1 MAFLSSVFSVLYA
14 LIAGK
19 MAYPA
24 TRYPLSCG
32 THNCGRSKANYRAQA
47 VTLCLQRLYASS
59 LARTANASQP
69 NFRDQQC
76 HVEVNVE
83 VNVIT
88 TDDNDYVDEAPYKSV
103 ISDISSEV

>member
-47 VTLCLQRLYASS
+47 VTLCLQRLYTSP

-69 NFRDQQC
+69 NFRDQQY
-76 HVEVNVE
+76 HVEFH
-83 VNVIT
+83 VIT

>member
-47 VTLCLQRLYASS
+47 VTLCLQGLYASS

-76 HVEVNVE
+76 HVEFHVV
-83 VNVIT
+83 T
-88 TDDNDYVDEAPYKSV
+88 TDDNDYVDEAPYKPV
-103 ISDISSEV
+103 ISDSSSEV